1 MKNLKHYRVCTL
13 LLLLFAVWAAAGCD
27 TGLPKVAWE
36 GDKLR
41 FATTEDHL
49 PCGRAL
55 EVLDEDIKE
64 MEKELGLP
72 LPGGVKITYY
82 WLPDHMN
89 LSPCADWVS
98 GCAADYTIFTTSSS
112 HHHEVVHIL
121 TARLGPGHAF
131 LSEGF
136 AEAFN
141 RHSRFELAKE
151 DKLEER
157 IKRCLISYAVSADI
171 DYPLAGKFTRF
182 LITEYGLD
190 PMKVV
195 YSRLPPRSDESDY
208 DRVFKAVLGDS
219 LNTAVDKFV
228 RTAPECYATPSEC
241 HDMEPTSTWKDGVW
255 EHTFE
260 MSCSEA
266 VGEASGGDI
275 FQSTVVDV
283 ETSGPYK
290 LEVEGTFGVELGIR
304 LIPCGTVDE
313 NCHFDN
319 IYKNVGEVDGAVL
332 DAGRYEIR
340 ASSPNEESTYIT
352 VRLGPPDNIDRG
364 PSDTDDAGLSDTEDA
379 GSTEPID

>member
-1 MKNLKHYRVCTL
+1 MKMKYNCFSILSI
-13 LLLLFAVWAAAGCD
+13 LFAAAGTAGCD
-27 TGLPKVAWE
+27 IGLPKIAWE
-36 GDKLR
+36 GDKIR

-55 EVLDEDIKE
+55 EILDEDIKE

-72 LPGGVKITYY
+72 MPGGVKITYY
-82 WLPDHMN
+82 WLPDHMH

-98 GCAADYTIFTTSSS
+98 GCASDYTIFTTSSS

-141 RHSRFELAKE
+141 RRSRFELAKE
-151 DKLEER
+151 DDLEAR

-190 PMKVV
+190 LVKTV

-219 LNTAVDKFV
+219 LSTIIDKFV
-228 RTAPECYATPSEC
+228 QNAPECYATPSEC
-241 HDMEPTSTWKDGVW
+241 RDMEPATQWEDGVW
-255 EHTFE
+255 EHRFE
-260 MSCSEA
+260 MSCTEA
-266 VGEASGGDI
+266 VGEASGGEI
-275 FQSTVVDV
+275 FQSTVIDV

-290 LEVEGTFGVELGIR
+290 MEVDGTFGFELGVR
-304 LIPCGTVDE
+304 LIPCGAVDE
-313 NCHFDN
+313 NCQFDN
-319 IYKNVGEVDGAVL
+319 IYMYAGQVRVANL

-340 ASSPNEESTYIT
+340 ASSPNTEATDVT
-352 VRLGPPDNIDRG
+352 VRLGPTDGVNAGVDAG
-364 PSDTDDAGLSDTEDA
+364 VDSGSSDT
-379 GSTEPID
+379 ID